1 MPPSFYIFSVWEWK
15 IVLKLQEA
23 SKNVQWR
30 QTIPPSNIQIG
41 FGQMSN
47 GMFVWDMDTFPD
59 SVNVQL
65 LLFSLM
71 ETEDVIV
78 W

>member
-1 MPPSFYIFSVWEWK
+1 MGNSPIKCF
-15 IVLKLQEA
+15 
-23 SKNVQWR
+23 
-30 QTIPPSNIQIG
+30 
-41 FGQMSN
+41 
-47 GMFVWDMDTFPD
+47 DMDQLDQLDTFPD

-65 LLFSLM
+65 LLFSRT

>member
-1 MPPSFYIFSVWEWK
+1 MGNSPIKCF
-15 IVLKLQEA
+15 
-23 SKNVQWR
+23 
-30 QTIPPSNIQIG
+30 
-41 FGQMSN
+41 
-47 GMFVWDMDTFPD
+47 DMDQLDTFPD

-65 LLFSLM
+65 LLFSRT